1 MTNPIRAAIVDDHPL
16 FREGV
21 AKLLAR
27 TQGIEIVADG
37 STAIDAVNIA
47 QQLMPDVI
55 LLDLNLPDNGAG
67 AAMTIAREHPTVRII
82 ILTASDCD
90 SDVSEMLQL

>member
-1 MTNPIRAAIVDDHPL
+1 MSDPIRTAVIDDHPL

-27 TQGIEIVADG
+27 TPGVEIVADG

-47 QQLMPDVI
+47 QRLLPDVM
-55 LLDLNLPDNGAG
+55 LLDLNLPDWAS
-67 AAMTIAREHPTVRII
+67 TV
-82 ILTASDCD
+82 TS
-90 SDVSEMLQL
+90 